1 MPGIIDRRAARHR
14 APGRT
19 VRTDD
24 DVLRDA
30 PGYRHA
36 DAAYAARGAG
46 AVVHG
51 AAGHCG
57 GSERGGGGA
66 IVCPPGSP
74 AQILES
80 HFQLPSPFC
89 PATTSV
95 QAGIS
100 LNRPRR
106 SVLVAMA

>member
-57 GSERGGGGA
+57 GSERGGGGG
-66 IVCPPGSP
+66 IVCRAGSP
-74 AQILES
+74 APLLKS
-80 HFQLPSPFC
+80 YFQFPKPFFRV
-89 PATTSV
+89 TTY
-95 QAGIS
+95 GRTR
-100 LNRPRR
+100 ND
-106 SVLVAMA
+106 